1 MRIPARPRTPNHI
14 VTKSI
19 PPPIEGW
26 DASSPLQA
34 MSPKR
39 AIALENMFPEQAY
52 CRIRRGHVLHSQM
65 FDGAGTPAAIT
76 DPVETLMAYNGLTAN
91 ELFAAAGASIN
102 SVTGASDG
110 TQVVGSLT
118 NARFQYINFTT
129 SGGKFLYAVNGADN
143 PQLYSG
149 SAWSNPT
156 ITGISASDAIGIC
169 AHKHRVWF
177 AMNESTK
184 AAYLPVDSIQG
195 AATEFDLGAQFTKGG
210 YLAAIGTWTIDGGA
224 GADDLIVFVSSRGQ
238 VAIYQGTD
246 PSSADTWQLTGVFDL
261 GAPIGRRCLTKVGA
275 DLALISIDG
284 VVPLSKALA
293 LDRGAEQLVAITQ
306 RIQRAMNDA
315 AVSYKDK
322 FGWQLIGYPKGT
334 AAFLN
339 IPTAE
344 GSKGMQF
351 VMNTLSGAWA
361 KYTGMDAICWEL
373 MDDRIFF
380 GGAGGKVYEADIG
393 SLDNN
398 SPINFKLKPAF
409 NYFGSS
415 GVQKLFHQV
424 RPILTTNGQVTPAI
438 ALNTDFEDSD
448 PDLVPVVVT
457 ADSAKWGQVQWG
469 HFQWGSA
476 APNAQAEWIE
486 AGGVGFC
493 AAPNM
498 RAQVSQETGLEVVL
512 NVNGFDVRYEE
523 AAVV

>member
-1 MRIPARPRTPNHI
+1 MRKPAGPKTPNRI
-14 VTKSI
+14 ITKSI

-39 AIALENMFPEQAY
+39 AIALENYFPEQSY
-52 CRIRRGHVLHSQM
+52 CRIRRGHALHSQM
-65 FDGAGTPAAIT
+65 YDGAETPAKVT
-76 DPVETLMAYNGLTAN
+76 DSVETLMAYNGLTAN

-102 SVTGASDG
+102 SVTGADDG

-129 SGGKFLYAVNGADN
+129 TGGKFLYAVNGADA

-156 ITGISASDAIGIC
+156 ITGISAEDAIGIC

-177 AMNESTK
+177 VMNESTK
-184 AAYLPVDSIQG
+184 AAYLPPDSIQG
-195 AATEFDLGAQFTKGG
+195 AATEFELGAVFTKGG
-210 YLAAIGTWTIDGGA
+210 YLMAIGTWTVDGGQ
-224 GADDLIVFVSSRGQ
+224 GADDLLVFISSRGQ
-238 VAIYQGTD
+238 AAIYQGTD
-246 PSSADTWQLTGVFDL
+246 PSSADTWSLTGVFDL

-275 DLALISIDG
+275 DLALISVDG

-293 LDRGAEQLVAITQ
+293 LDRGAEQLVAITA

-315 AVSYKDK
+315 AVSNKDK

-339 IPTAE
+339 IPTVE

-361 KYTGMDAICWEL
+361 KYTGMNAICWEL

-380 GGAGGKVYEADIG
+380 GGAEGKVYEADIG
-393 SLDNN
+393 SLDDEM
-398 SPINFKLKPAF
+398 PINTKLKPAF
-409 NYFGSS
+409 NYFGSP
-415 GVQKLFHQV
+415 GMNKLFREV

-438 ALNTDFEDSD
+438 AMNTDFEDSD
-448 PDLVPVVVT
+448 PDLVPVVVS
-457 ADSAKWGQVQWG
+457 ADAAKWDQVQWDE
-469 HFQWGSA
+469 FQWGSA

-493 AAPNM
+493 ATPNM
-498 RAQVSQETGLEVVL
+498 RAQVSQATGLDVVL
-512 NVNGFDVRYEE
+512 QVNGFDVRYEQ
-523 AAVV
+523 AALV